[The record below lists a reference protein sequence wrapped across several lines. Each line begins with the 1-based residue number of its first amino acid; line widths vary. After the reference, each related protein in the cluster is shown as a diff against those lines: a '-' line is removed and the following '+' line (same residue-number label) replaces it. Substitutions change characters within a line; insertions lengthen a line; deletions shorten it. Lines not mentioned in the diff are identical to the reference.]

1 MAKVIENAQLVYRR
15 DLNETL
21 GIFRFE
27 LESGVPDFVPG
38 QFVTLGVPLPE
49 EGGKMLWRAYSIAS
63 PPSDK
68 AHLELYVRMP
78 LKPFPG
84 KLTSALWKLSV
95 GDTLQHRG
103 VTGPFTVEE
112 TKPDGTPDD
121 RAVLCVGGG
130 TGIAPFMA
138 YAVEMQRRNVPREL
152 IVLHGASYVHELG
165 YDELLRTMA
174 AETKDAPADRFRL
187 RYVPSVSRP
196 QDESNRGWT
205 GESGRIESLLIPAVE
220 GEPSKMERML
230 GREITP
236 DKFFVHACGYDGTCK
251 AVVAALEPRGFRS
264 RRNKRP
270 DGSFD
275 LKIES
280 YG

>member
-1 MAKVIENAQLVYRR
+1 MAKLIETARLTWRR

-21 GIFRFE
+21 ALFRFE
-27 LESGVPDFVPG
+27 LENGVPDFVAG
-38 QFVTLGVPLPE
+38 QFVTLGLPIPQD
-49 EGGKMLWRAYSIAS
+49 EGKVLWRAYSIAS
-63 PPSDK
+63 PPSQKD
-68 AHLELYVRMP
+68 HLELYIREP

-84 KLTSALWKLSV
+84 KLTSELWKLPI
-95 GDTLQHRG
+95 GGTLQHRG
-103 VTGPFTVEE
+103 ITGPFTVEE
-112 TKPDGTPDD
+112 TKPDGTPDT

-138 YAVEMQRRNVPREL
+138 YALEMRRRDVPREL
-152 IVLHGASYVHELG
+152 VVLHGASYVHELG
-165 YDELLRTMA
+165 YDETLRRIA
-174 AETKDAPADRFRL
+174 EETKDAPAGSFRL

-196 QDESNRGWT
+196 QDESNRGWS
-205 GESGRIESLLIPAVE
+205 GESGRIEALLIPDRE
-220 GEPSKMERML
+220 GEPSRLERML

-236 DKFFVHACGYDGTCK
+236 DQFFVHACGYDGTCK
-251 AVVAALEPRGFRS
+251 AVTAALEPRGFRS

-270 DGSFD
+270 DGTFD

>member
-1 MAKVIENAQLVYRR
+1 MAKLIETARLTWRR

-21 GIFRFE
+21 ALFRFE
-27 LESGVPDFVPG
+27 LENGIPDFVPG
-38 QFVTLGVPLPE
+38 QFVTLGLPIPQD
-49 EGGKMLWRAYSIAS
+49 GDKVLWRAYSIAS
-63 PPSDK
+63 PPSQKD
-68 AHLELYVRMP
+68 HLELYIREP

-84 KLTSALWKLSV
+84 KLTSELWKLRI
-95 GDTLQHRG
+95 GGTLQHRG
-103 VTGPFTVEE
+103 ITGPFTVEE
-112 TKPDGTPDD
+112 TKPDGAPDS

-138 YAVEMQRRNVPREL
+138 YALEMQRRNVPREL
-152 IVLHGASYVHELG
+152 IVLHGASHVHELG
-165 YDELLRTMA
+165 YDDVLRRIA
-174 AETKDAPADRFRL
+174 DETKDAPEGSFKL

-196 QDESNRGWT
+196 QDEANRGWT
-205 GESGRIESLLIPAVE
+205 GETGRIEALLVPDRE
-220 GEPSKMERML
+220 GEPSRLERML
-230 GREITP
+230 GRAITP
-236 DKFFVHACGYDGTCK
+236 DVFFVHACGYDGTCK
-251 AVVAALEPRGFRS
+251 AVTAALEPRGFRS